1 MRQSLKDFKIFKR
14 TIITS
19 IKFKSRKDVFF
30 QALILGIVGSCFGLI
45 VAEGLAKGLDKSSY
59 ITISLLL
66 LVSAFLL
73 WSYYGTYYELTQK
86 QIKYNCGP
94 IKGKIEIKEIR
105 EVIKGKTLWVS
116 LKPATARKGLIIKYG
131 KFDEIYMSPET
142 NVEFIN
148 SLLKLNDAVKI
159 TSQPKPKL

>member
-1 MRQSLKDFKIFKR
+1 M
-14 TIITS
+14 TS
-19 IKFKSRKDVFF
+19 IKFKSTKDVLF
-30 QALILGIVGSCFGLI
+30 QALILGIVGGCISLI
-45 VAEGLAKGLDKSSY
+45 VSVGFATGLDKSSY
-59 ITISLLL
+59 VTISLLL

-105 EVIKGKTLWVS
+105 EVIKGKTLWVG

-131 KFDEIYMSPET
+131 KFDEIYISPQT
-142 NVEFIN
+142 NDEFIN
-148 SLLKLNDAVKI
+148 RLLELNDAIKI
-159 TSQPKPKL
+159 TS

>member
-1 MRQSLKDFKIFKR
+1 MTPL
-14 TIITS
+14 
-19 IKFKSRKDVFF
+19 KFKSKKDKLFT
-30 QALILGIVGSCFGLI
+30 AITIGIVVFCIGIIIKTGF
-45 VAEGLAKGLDKSSY
+45 ATGLDKWSVL
-59 ITISLLL
+59 ILL
-66 LVSAFLL
+66 LVCGFLL
-73 WSYYGTYYELTQK
+73 WSYYGTYYELTQMH
-86 QIKYNCGP
+86 IKYNCGP

-105 EVIKGKTLWVS
+105 EIIKGQTLWVG

-142 NVEFIN
+142 NDEFIN

>member
-1 MRQSLKDFKIFKR
+1 M
-14 TIITS
+14 TS
-19 IKFKSRKDVFF
+19 IKFKSTKDVLF
-30 QALILGIVGSCFGLI
+30 QALVLGIVGGCISLI
-45 VAEGLAKGLDKSSY
+45 VSVGLATGLDKSSY
-59 ITISLLL
+59 VTISLLL

-105 EVIKGKTLWVS
+105 EVIKGKTLWVG

-131 KFDEIYMSPET
+131 KFDEIYISPQT
-142 NVEFIN
+142 NDEFIN
-148 SLLKLNDAVKI
+148 RLLELNDAIKI
-159 TSQPKPKL
+159 TS